1 MKVKE
6 LKQVVNVFRELSQL
20 YIIKR
25 DKPAYKTGNL
35 YKRVGSYNNINNM
48 VTQRP
53 SRGKNKLKLDI
64 DNINISL
71 SFAPPGALYGR
82 YVHEGTKYM
91 AARPFAK
98 EAANDKRMQ
107 TVIDKAMKGVV
118 RDNVIPD
125 IRKRIDKAFKKFKP
139 K

>member
-1 MKVKE
+1 
-6 LKQVVNVFRELSQL
+6 
-20 YIIKR
+20 
-25 DKPAYKTGNL
+25 
-35 YKRVGSYNNINNM
+35 
-48 VTQRP
+48 
-53 SRGKNKLKLDI
+53 
-64 DNINISL
+64 
-71 SFAPPGALYGR
+71 
-82 YVHEGTKYM
+82 M
-91 AARPFAK
+91 AARPFAQ

>member
-6 LKQVVNVFRELSQL
+6 LKQVVNVFKELSQL

-25 DKPAYKTGNL
+25 SKPAYKTGNL
-35 YKRVGSYNNINNM
+35 YKRVGSYNNISNM

-64 DNINISL
+64 DDISISL
-71 SFAPPGALYGR
+71 SFAPPGALYGFF
-82 YVHEGTKYM
+82 VHGGTKYM
-91 AARPFAK
+91 DARPFAE
-98 EAANDKRMQ
+98 EAANDRRFK
-107 TVIDKAMKGVV
+107 TVVDKAMKGVV

-125 IRKRIDKAFKKFKP
+125 IRKRMDKAFKKLQP